1 MAMLMPVTSQMGRR
15 AQIFVRPGSI
25 VYSSDIRAVIRSDKL
40 LLLEP
45 KDTPSEG
52 EGDQTA
58 LTSRVQAEM
67 YKIRLQD
74 RATMTEEFPQATPFE
89 FM

>member
-1 MAMLMPVTSQMGRR
+1 MGRR

-25 VYSSDIRAVIRSDKL
+25 VYSSDVRAVIRSDKL

-45 KDTPSEG
+45 KDTPFEDQS
-52 EGDQTA
+52 DQTA
-58 LTSRVQAEM
+58 LTTRVQGEM
-67 YKIRLQD
+67 YRISLQD
-74 RATMTEEFPQATPFE
+74 KATMTDDFPEATPFE

>member
-1 MAMLMPVTSQMGRR
+1 MGRR

-25 VYSSDIRAVIRSDKL
+25 VYSSDVRAVIRSDKL
-40 LLLEP
+40 LLLEA

-52 EGDQTA
+52 DGTQTA
-58 LTSRVQAEM
+58 LVTRVQQEM
-67 YKIRLQD
+67 HKILLQD
-74 RATMTEEFPQATPFE
+74 KATMTEDFPEATPFE